1 MTASRRPGPSE
12 QLISLAARLSYEDKK
27 TENAILF
34 LEAIERKTEDERL
47 KKEYETR
54 IRALRARLIL
64 ERSVSTYNAK
74 FNRVPNS
81 LQQMIEKGIM
91 KKIPED
97 PYGGEF
103 LITPEGQITCTS
115 DYLLMPKQR

>member
-1 MTASRRPGPSE
+1 
-12 QLISLAARLSYEDKK
+12 
-27 TENAILF
+27 
-34 LEAIERKTEDERL
+34 
-47 KKEYETR
+47 
-54 IRALRARLIL
+54 
-64 ERSVSTYNAK
+64 
-74 FNRVPNS
+74 
-81 LQQMIEKGIM
+81 MIEKGIM